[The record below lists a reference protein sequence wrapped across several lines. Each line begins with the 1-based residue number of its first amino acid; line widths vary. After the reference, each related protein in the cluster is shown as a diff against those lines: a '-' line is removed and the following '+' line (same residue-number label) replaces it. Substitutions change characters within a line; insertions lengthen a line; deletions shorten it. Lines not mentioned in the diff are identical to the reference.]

1 MWRLGAAEIIDIVR
15 TVKAKISEHIR
26 DCRSGPL
33 THDRG
38 RTKAK
43 RGSDVEINETV
54 VLDAEEVEVSGVD
67 AQLPVGAAE
76 ILLKEKA
83 SRAFLKN
90 DRDESVSAG

>member
-1 MWRLGAAEIIDIVR
+1 MWRFGAAKIIDIVR

-26 DCRSGPL
+26 YCRSGLL
-33 THDRG
+33 THHRG
-38 RTKAK
+38 RTKAE
-43 RGSDVEINETV
+43 RVSDVEINETV

-67 AQLPVGAAE
+67 AQLPVGVAE

-90 DRDESVSAG
+90 DRYESVSAG

>member
-1 MWRLGAAEIIDIVR
+1 MWRLGATEIINIVR

-26 DCRSGPL
+26 DCRSGLL
-33 THDRG
+33 THHRNRMKAERG
-38 RTKAK
+38 
-43 RGSDVEINETV
+43 GDVEINETV
-54 VLDAEEVEVSGVD
+54 VLDAEEVEVLGVD
-67 AQLPVGAAE
+67 AELPVGAAE